1 MGNAERKF
9 RDSMYR
15 GDEYRANH
23 YYFNHVKKITSL
35 KSVAIDPNSCVSKQ
49 PGSLTLFQCSALHAM
64 DRLYY
69 EFLRKGGNIN
79 SVTENGATICHLI
92 CTSSSAWD
100 IKKET
105 RHRMLCD
112 TLEAYYPDP
121 SQLVAC
127 IDAKD
132 KVSYAVFVWCVLT
145 MIRGMRN
152 RHPPTIVMS

>member
-9 RDSMYR
+9 RDSIHK
-15 GDEYRANH
+15 GDEYRAND
-23 YYFNHVKKITSL
+23 YYFNHFKKITSL
-35 KSVAIDPNSCVSKQ
+35 KPVSIDPNSCANRQ

-69 EFLRKGGNIN
+69 EFLKRGANIT
-79 SVTENGATICHLI
+79 SVTEDGATICHLI

-100 IKKET
+100 IKKEI
-105 RHRMLCD
+105 RYKMLSD

-132 KVSYAVFVWCVLT
+132 KVSKLCGVFVY
-145 MIRGMRN
+145 I
-152 RHPPTIVMS
+152 HVMYSVVIC